1 MIPYRDDNPTRSF
14 AFVTYAIV
22 FVNVALYVWSLL
34 QPNYVATVCYWGAVA
49 ADLTGVPPSGQTS
62 CPPGGAPAWMTV
74 FSHMFFHGGI
84 LHLAGNMVYLLI
96 FGNNIED
103 VVGHAKFLLF
113 YALCGLAALAA
124 QVVSHPAASVPMV
137 GASGAIAGV
146 LGAYLLLFP
155 LARVHVLVPIVIFLT
170 TIRVPAFV
178 MLLLWFLIQVVNGMA
193 SSPLGKE
200 GGVAWFAH
208 VGGFVAGVF
217 LILIFPKRRRGRRR

>member
-1 MIPYRDDNPTRSF
+1 
-14 AFVTYAIV
+14 
-22 FVNVALYVWSLL
+22 
-34 QPNYVATVCYWGAVA
+34 
-49 ADLTGVPPSGQTS
+49 
-62 CPPGGAPAWMTV
+62 MTV
-74 FSHMFFHGGI
+74 FSHMFFHGGF

-170 TIRVPAFV
+170 TI
-178 MLLLWFLIQVVNGMA
+178 QVVNGMA